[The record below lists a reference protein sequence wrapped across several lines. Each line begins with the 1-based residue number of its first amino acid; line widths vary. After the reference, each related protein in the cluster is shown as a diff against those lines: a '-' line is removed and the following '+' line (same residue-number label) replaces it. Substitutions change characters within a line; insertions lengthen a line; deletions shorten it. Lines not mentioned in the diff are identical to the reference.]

1 MDDENKDIVTRL
13 DAAIQN
19 KYKFNPDKL
28 AAWKSASRVERAP
41 RKKKDGGDEPTP
53 PAP

>member
-1 MDDENKDIVTRL
+1 MDDEDKDIVTRL

-19 KYKFNPDKL
+19 KYKFNPDEL
-28 AAWKSASRVERAP
+28 AAWKSASRVERAL
-41 RKKKDGGDEPTP
+41 RKAKANEQPTP